1 MQIEPILQLANMIL
15 YWDRSILTDETV
27 DFSRP
32 DTVFIDSENKTALV
46 IDTAV
51 PLTHSFLSNEA
62 EKITKYEN
70 LTLEIKNIWKLNNV
84 SVYPLVIS
92 AEVVVTKSFLKYI
105 ENTGLTKNILRVGQ
119 TCHTVRKFLGHAP

>member
-51 PLTHSFLSNEA
+51 PLTHSFLSNEV
-62 EKITKYEN
+62 EKITKYEH
-70 LTLEIKNIWKLNNV
+70 
-84 SVYPLVIS
+84 LV
-92 AEVVVTKSFLKYI
+92 L
-105 ENTGLTKNILRVGQ
+105 
-119 TCHTVRKFLGHAP
+119 